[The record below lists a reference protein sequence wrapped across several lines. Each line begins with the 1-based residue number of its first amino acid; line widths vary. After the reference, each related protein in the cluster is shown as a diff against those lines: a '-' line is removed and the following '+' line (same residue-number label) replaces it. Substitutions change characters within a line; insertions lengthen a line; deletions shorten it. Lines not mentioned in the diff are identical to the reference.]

1 MISIFCI
8 GIIFFIFMTR
18 CKVSKIQLK
27 MKDAS
32 LILIFFA
39 LLAYING
46 HEYLFIILLFSFSI
60 IYFTPQH
67 YFESYLSK
75 FLGKKDKKIEKEILK
90 DTPQEPTIDTIE
102 TDIEIDDNITI
113 DEQDDE
119 DEQDEQIVQDNR
131 NDQDVEDQNNNQ
143 NESQIQSQ
151 EYEKY
156 QRQTR

>member
-46 HEYLFIILLFSFSI
+46 HEYLFILLLLSFSI

-67 YFESYLSK
+67 YFENYLSK
-75 FLGKKDKKIEKEILK
+75 FLGKKDKKKIYQDISQEPPQEP
-90 DTPQEPTIDTIE
+90 PQEPTIETID

-113 DEQDDE
+113 DEQ
-119 DEQDEQIVQDNR
+119 QDETEQQE
-131 NDQDVEDQNNNQ
+131 QQLQN
-143 NESQIQSQ
+143 
-151 EYEKY
+151 
-156 QRQTR
+156 

>member
-1 MISIFCI
+1 MYNIIISMFCI

-46 HEYLFIILLFSFSI
+46 HEYLFVFILLAFSI

-67 YFESYLSK
+67 YFEHYLSN
-75 FLGKKDKKIEKEILK
+75 FLGKKEKKISHQEPL
-90 DTPQEPTIDTIE
+90 QEPTIETVD

-113 DEQDDE
+113 DEQEDE
-119 DEQDEQIVQDNR
+119 DE
-131 NDQDVEDQNNNQ
+131 DVDVDVDQNQDQNQ
-143 NESQIQSQ
+143 NQNQNQ
-151 EYEKY
+151 E
-156 QRQTR
+156 

>member
-1 MISIFCI
+1 MNGKMYNIIISMFCI

-46 HEYLFIILLFSFSI
+46 HEYLFVFILIAFSI

-67 YFESYLSK
+67 YFDHYLSK
-75 FLGKKDKKIEKEILK
+75 FLGKKNKKNPKEP
-90 DTPQEPTIDTIE
+90 PQEPPQESTIE

-113 DEQDDE
+113 DEQE
-119 DEQDEQIVQDNR
+119 DQELEQTQDHEQDQEKT
-131 NDQDVEDQNNNQ
+131 NQ
-143 NESQIQSQ
+143 
-151 EYEKY
+151 K
-156 QRQTR
+156 

>member
-1 MISIFCI
+1 MYNIIISMFCI

-46 HEYLFIILLFSFSI
+46 HEYLFVFILLAFSI

-67 YFESYLSK
+67 YFDNYLSK
-75 FLGKKDKKIEKEILK
+75 FLGKKDIKIEQEP
-90 DTPQEPTIDTIE
+90 PQELTIETIE

-113 DEQDDE
+113 DEQDDQE
-119 DEQDEQIVQDNR
+119 TEQKPNLEH
-131 NDQDVEDQNNNQ
+131 NQ
-143 NESQIQSQ
+143 NQ
-151 EYEKY
+151 EKSN
-156 QRQTR
+156 

>member
-1 MISIFCI
+1 MYNIIISMFCI

-46 HEYLFIILLFSFSI
+46 HEYLFVFILLAFSI

-67 YFESYLSK
+67 YFDNYLSK
-75 FLGKKDKKIEKEILK
+75 FLGKKEKK
-90 DTPQEPTIDTIE
+90 PSYQEPLQESTIETIDTE
-102 TDIEIDDNITI
+102 IEIDDNITI
-113 DEQDDE
+113 DEQD
-119 DEQDEQIVQDNR
+119 EQDEQEQN
-131 NDQDVEDQNNNQ
+131 QDQNQDQEQTNQ
-143 NESQIQSQ
+143 
-151 EYEKY
+151 K
-156 QRQTR
+156 

>member
-1 MISIFCI
+1 MYNIIISMFCI

-46 HEYLFIILLFSFSI
+46 HEYLFVFILLAFSI

-67 YFESYLSK
+67 YFDHYLSK
-75 FLGKKDKKIEKEILK
+75 FLGKKDKKIPKEP
-90 DTPQEPTIDTIE
+90 PQEPPQESTIE

-113 DEQDDE
+113 DEQ
-119 DEQDEQIVQDNR
+119 
-131 NDQDVEDQNNNQ
+131 EDQ
-143 NESQIQSQ
+143 EQ
-151 EYEKY
+151 EQE
-156 QRQTR
+156 QEQTDQK

>member
-1 MISIFCI
+1 MYNIIISMFCI

-46 HEYLFIILLFSFSI
+46 HEYLFVFILLAFSI

-67 YFESYLSK
+67 YFDHYLSK
-75 FLGKKDKKIEKEILK
+75 FLGKKDKEIPKEP
-90 DTPQEPTIDTIE
+90 PQEPTIETIE

-113 DEQDDE
+113 DEQE
-119 DEQDEQIVQDNR
+119 DQELEQTKDQEQDQEQT
-131 NDQDVEDQNNNQ
+131 NQ
-143 NESQIQSQ
+143 
-151 EYEKY
+151 K
-156 QRQTR
+156 

>member
-1 MISIFCI
+1 MYNIIISMFCI

-18 CKVSKIQLK
+18 CKVSRIQLR

-46 HEYLFIILLFSFSI
+46 HEYLFVFILLAFSI

-67 YFESYLSK
+67 YFDHYLSK
-75 FLGKKDKKIEKEILK
+75 FLGKKEKKALYKEPL
-90 DTPQEPTIDTIE
+90 QEPTIE

-113 DEQDDE
+113 DEQE
-119 DEQDEQIVQDNR
+119 EHEQEQ
-131 NDQDVEDQNNNQ
+131 EH
-143 NESQIQSQ
+143 EQ
-151 EYEKY
+151 EEHEQEQEHEHE
-156 QRQTR
+156 QR

>member
-1 MISIFCI
+1 MYNIIISMFCI

-46 HEYLFIILLFSFSI
+46 HEYLFVFILLAFSI

-67 YFESYLSK
+67 YFDHYLSK
-75 FLGKKDKKIEKEILK
+75 FLGKKDKQISKEP
-90 DTPQEPTIDTIE
+90 PQEPTIETIE

-113 DEQDDE
+113 DEQE
-119 DEQDEQIVQDNR
+119 DQEIEQTQDLGQEQDQEQT
-131 NDQDVEDQNNNQ
+131 NQ
-143 NESQIQSQ
+143 
-151 EYEKY
+151 K
-156 QRQTR
+156 

>member
-1 MISIFCI
+1 MYNIIISMFCI

-46 HEYLFIILLFSFSI
+46 HEYLFVFILLAFSI

-67 YFESYLSK
+67 YFDSYLSK
-75 FLGKKDKKIEKEILK
+75 FLGKKDKKNIYQEPL
-90 DTPQEPTIDTIE
+90 QEPTIENSE

-113 DEQDDE
+113 DEQ
-119 DEQDEQIVQDNR
+119 
-131 NDQDVEDQNNNQ
+131 EDQEQENNEQ
-143 NESQIQSQ
+143 
-151 EYEKY
+151 K
-156 QRQTR
+156 

>member
-1 MISIFCI
+1 MYNIIISMFCI

-46 HEYLFIILLFSFSI
+46 HEYIFVFILLAFSI

-67 YFESYLSK
+67 YFDQYLSK
-75 FLGKKDKKIEKEILK
+75 FLGKKDKKILQ
-90 DTPQEPTIDTIE
+90 QEPIKETTID

-113 DEQDDE
+113 DEQ
-119 DEQDEQIVQDNR
+119 
-131 NDQDVEDQNNNQ
+131 EDQ
-143 NESQIQSQ
+143 ELEQ
-151 EYEKY
+151 EHLPEQK
-156 QRQTR
+156 

>member
-1 MISIFCI
+1 MYNIIISMFCI

-46 HEYLFIILLFSFSI
+46 HEYLFVFILLAFSI

-67 YFESYLSK
+67 YFDQYLSK
-75 FLGKKDKKIEKEILK
+75 FLGKKDKKILQ
-90 DTPQEPTIDTIE
+90 QEPIKETTID

-113 DEQDDE
+113 DEQ
-119 DEQDEQIVQDNR
+119 
-131 NDQDVEDQNNNQ
+131 EDQ
-143 NESQIQSQ
+143 ELEQ
-151 EYEKY
+151 EHLPEQK
-156 QRQTR
+156 

>member
-1 MISIFCI
+1 MYNIIISMFCI

-46 HEYLFIILLFSFSI
+46 HEYLFVFILLAFSI

-67 YFESYLSK
+67 YFDNFLSK
-75 FLGKKDKKIEKEILK
+75 FLGKKESKKISQ
-90 DTPQEPTIDTIE
+90 DPPQEPTIETID
-102 TDIEIDDNITI
+102 TDIDIDDNITI
-113 DEQDDE
+113 DEQE
-119 DEQDEQIVQDNR
+119 EQEQEQE
-131 NDQDVEDQNNNQ
+131 QTNQ
-143 NESQIQSQ
+143 
-151 EYEKY
+151 K
-156 QRQTR
+156 

>member
-1 MISIFCI
+1 MNGRMYNIIISMFCI

-46 HEYLFIILLFSFSI
+46 HEYLFVFILLAFSI

-67 YFESYLSK
+67 YFDSYLSK
-75 FLGKKDKKIEKEILK
+75 FLGKKDKKNIYQEPL
-90 DTPQEPTIDTIE
+90 QEPTIENSE

-113 DEQDDE
+113 DEQ
-119 DEQDEQIVQDNR
+119 
-131 NDQDVEDQNNNQ
+131 EDQEQENNKQ
-143 NESQIQSQ
+143 
-151 EYEKY
+151 K
-156 QRQTR
+156 

>member
-1 MISIFCI
+1 MNGRMYNIIISMFCI

-46 HEYLFIILLFSFSI
+46 HEYLFVFILLAFSI

-67 YFESYLSK
+67 YFDHYLSK
-75 FLGKKDKKIEKEILK
+75 FLGKKEKKIPKEPLQEP
-90 DTPQEPTIDTIE
+90 PQESTIE
-102 TDIEIDDNITI
+102 TDIEIDDNITV
-113 DEQDDE
+113 DDE
-119 DEQDEQIVQDNR
+119 PDQEPEQEPDQEQT
-131 NDQDVEDQNNNQ
+131 NQ
-143 NESQIQSQ
+143 
-151 EYEKY
+151 K
-156 QRQTR
+156 

>member
-1 MISIFCI
+1 MFCI

-46 HEYLFIILLFSFSI
+46 HEYLFVFILLAFSI

-67 YFESYLSK
+67 YFDNYLSK
-75 FLGKKDKKIEKEILK
+75 FLGKKEKKNHPQAAHLQEP
-90 DTPQEPTIDTIE
+90 PQELTIETIE
-102 TDIEIDDNITI
+102 TDIEIDDNIKSHT
-113 DEQDDE
+113 
-119 DEQDEQIVQDNR
+119 
-131 NDQDVEDQNNNQ
+131 NNIISLQ
-143 NESQIQSQ
+143 SQIKDSMLQMKEYQ
-151 EYEKY
+151 ENMLLCLLSSK
-156 QRQTR
+156 

>member
-1 MISIFCI
+1 MNGRMYNIIISMFCI

-46 HEYLFIILLFSFSI
+46 HEYLFVFILLAFSI

-67 YFESYLSK
+67 YFDHYLSK
-75 FLGKKDKKIEKEILK
+75 FLGKKEKKSHPQAPLQEP
-90 DTPQEPTIDTIE
+90 PQEPTIETIE
-102 TDIEIDDNITI
+102 TDIEIDDNITV
-113 DEQDDE
+113 DEQDY
-119 DEQDEQIVQDNR
+119 QDNDP
-131 NDQDVEDQNNNQ
+131 DQEPDQEQTNQ
-143 NESQIQSQ
+143 
-151 EYEKY
+151 K
-156 QRQTR
+156 

>member
-1 MISIFCI
+1 MNGRTYNIIISMFCI

-46 HEYLFIILLFSFSI
+46 HEYLFVFILLAFSI

-67 YFESYLSK
+67 YFDHYLSK
-75 FLGKKDKKIEKEILK
+75 FLGKKEKKIPKEP
-90 DTPQEPTIDTIE
+90 PQELPQESTIE

-113 DEQDDE
+113 DEQDD
-119 DEQDEQIVQDNR
+119 Q
-131 NDQDVEDQNNNQ
+131 EDQEQEPDQEQSNQ
-143 NESQIQSQ
+143 
-151 EYEKY
+151 K
-156 QRQTR
+156 

>member
-1 MISIFCI
+1 MYNIIISMFCI

-18 CKVSKIQLK
+18 CKISKIQLK

-46 HEYLFIILLFSFSI
+46 HEYLFVFILLAFSI

-67 YFESYLSK
+67 YFDYYLSK
-75 FLGKKDKKIEKEILK
+75 FLGKKDKKNPKEP
-90 DTPQEPTIDTIE
+90 PQEPPQESTIE

-113 DEQDDE
+113 DEQ
-119 DEQDEQIVQDNR
+119 
-131 NDQDVEDQNNNQ
+131 EDQEDQ
-143 NESQIQSQ
+143 EIEQTQEQEHDQKQTIQ
-151 EYEKY
+151 K
-156 QRQTR
+156 

>member
-1 MISIFCI
+1 MNGRMYNIIISMFCI

-46 HEYLFIILLFSFSI
+46 HEYLFIFILLAFSI

-67 YFESYLSK
+67 YFDQYLSK
-75 FLGKKDKKIEKEILK
+75 FLGKKDKKISHQE
-90 DTPQEPTIDTIE
+90 PMQEPTIETIE

-113 DEQDDE
+113 DEQ
-119 DEQDEQIVQDNR
+119 
-131 NDQDVEDQNNNQ
+131 EDQEQ
-143 NESQIQSQ
+143 EQGQ
-151 EYEKY
+151 EYEHEQEHVNVHEQEHENK
-156 QRQTR
+156 

>member
-1 MISIFCI
+1 MNGRMYNIIISMFCI

-46 HEYLFIILLFSFSI
+46 HEYLFVFILLAFSI

-67 YFESYLSK
+67 YFDNYLSK
-75 FLGKKDKKIEKEILK
+75 FLGKKEKKNHPQAAHLQEP
-90 DTPQEPTIDTIE
+90 PQEPTIETIE
-102 TDIEIDDNITI
+102 TDIEIDDNITV
-113 DEQDDE
+113 DEQDQEPDQE
-119 DEQDEQIVQDNR
+119 IDQEQTN
-131 NDQDVEDQNNNQ
+131 
-143 NESQIQSQ
+143 
-151 EYEKY
+151 
-156 QRQTR
+156 

>member
-1 MISIFCI
+1 MNGRMYNIIISMFCI

-32 LILIFFA
+32 LVLIFFA

-46 HEYLFIILLFSFSI
+46 HEYLFVFILIAFSI

-67 YFESYLSK
+67 YFDDYLSK
-75 FLGKKDKKIEKEILK
+75 FLEKKKKKI
-90 DTPQEPTIDTIE
+90 PQEFLQESTIETIE

-113 DEQDDE
+113 
-119 DEQDEQIVQDNR
+119 V
-131 NDQDVEDQNNNQ
+131 DQDQEQEQNQEQNQHQDQ
-143 NESQIQSQ
+143 E
-151 EYEKY
+151 
-156 QRQTR
+156 

>member
-1 MISIFCI
+1 MNGRMYNIMISIFCI

-46 HEYLFIILLFSFSI
+46 HEYLFIILLISFSI

-67 YFESYLSK
+67 YFESYISK
-75 FLGKKDKKIEKEILK
+75 FLGKKDKKKIYQEIPQEP
-90 DTPQEPTIDTIE
+90 PQEPTIETIE
-102 TDIEIDDNITI
+102 TDIDIDDNITI
-113 DEQDDE
+113 DEQE
-119 DEQDEQIVQDNR
+119 EQQEPQEQQ
-131 NDQDVEDQNNNQ
+131 
-143 NESQIQSQ
+143 
-151 EYEKY
+151 
-156 QRQTR
+156 

>member
-1 MISIFCI
+1 MNGRMYNIIISMFCI

-46 HEYLFIILLFSFSI
+46 HEYLFVFILLAFSI

-67 YFESYLSK
+67 YFDHYLSK
-75 FLGKKDKKIEKEILK
+75 FLGKKEKKSHSHVPLQEP
-90 DTPQEPTIDTIE
+90 PQEPTIETIE
-102 TDIEIDDNITI
+102 TDIEIDDNITV
-113 DEQDDE
+113 DEQDY
-119 DEQDEQIVQDNR
+119 QDNEPD
-131 NDQDVEDQNNNQ
+131 NEPDQEQTNQ
-143 NESQIQSQ
+143 
-151 EYEKY
+151 K
-156 QRQTR
+156 

>member
-1 MISIFCI
+1 MNGRMYNIIISMFCI

-46 HEYLFIILLFSFSI
+46 HEYLFVFILLAFSI

-67 YFESYLSK
+67 YFDHYLSK
-75 FLGKKDKKIEKEILK
+75 FLSKKEKKSHPQAPLQEP
-90 DTPQEPTIDTIE
+90 PQEPTIETIE
-102 TDIEIDDNITI
+102 TDIEIDDNITL
-113 DEQDDE
+113 DEQDY
-119 DEQDEQIVQDNR
+119 QDNEP
-131 NDQDVEDQNNNQ
+131 DQEPDQEQTNQ
-143 NESQIQSQ
+143 
-151 EYEKY
+151 K
-156 QRQTR
+156 

>member
-1 MISIFCI
+1 MNGRMYNIIISMFCI

-18 CKVSKIQLK
+18 CKVAKIQLK

-46 HEYLFIILLFSFSI
+46 HEILFIILLLSFAI

-67 YFESYLSK
+67 YFDKYLSN
-75 FLGKKDKKIEKEILK
+75 FLGKKKKNIPNQILSEIPNEN
-90 DTPQEPTIDTIE
+90 TVETID

-113 DEQDDE
+113 DDQEQ
-119 DEQDEQIVQDNR
+119 EQFLAQEQELEQGIVYSHDREHEHEN
-131 NDQDVEDQNNNQ
+131 
-143 NESQIQSQ
+143 
-151 EYEKY
+151 KK
-156 QRQTR
+156 

>member
-1 MISIFCI
+1 MNGRMYNIIISMFCI

-46 HEYLFIILLFSFSI
+46 HEYLFVILLLAFSI

-67 YFESYLSK
+67 YFDHYLSK
-75 FLGKKDKKIEKEILK
+75 FLGKKEKKNHSHAPLQEP
-90 DTPQEPTIDTIE
+90 PQEPTIETIE
-102 TDIEIDDNITI
+102 TDIEIDDNITV
-113 DEQDDE
+113 DEQEPDNEPDNE
-119 DEQDEQIVQDNR
+119 PYNEQTN
-131 NDQDVEDQNNNQ
+131 
-143 NESQIQSQ
+143 
-151 EYEKY
+151 
-156 QRQTR
+156 

>member
-1 MISIFCI
+1 MNGRMYNIIISMFCI

-46 HEYLFIILLFSFSI
+46 HEYLFIILLLAFSL

-67 YFESYLSK
+67 YFDHYLSK
-75 FLGKKDKKIEKEILK
+75 LFGKKDKKKIYQEPL
-90 DTPQEPTIDTIE
+90 QEPTIETIE

-113 DEQDDE
+113 DDQQDQDQQDQDQDQDQQDQQDQPDQNQEQD
-119 DEQDEQIVQDNR
+119 N
-131 NDQDVEDQNNNQ
+131 
-143 NESQIQSQ
+143 
-151 EYEKY
+151 
-156 QRQTR
+156 

>member
-1 MISIFCI
+1 MFCI

-46 HEYLFIILLFSFSI
+46 HEYLFIFILLAFSI

-67 YFESYLSK
+67 YFDHYLSK
-75 FLGKKDKKIEKEILK
+75 FLGKKEKKNPKESLQEP
-90 DTPQEPTIDTIE
+90 PQEPTIETIE
-102 TDIEIDDNITI
+102 TDIEIDDNITV
-113 DEQDDE
+113 DEQDY
-119 DEQDEQIVQDNR
+119 QDNEP
-131 NDQDVEDQNNNQ
+131 DQEPDQEQTNQ
-143 NESQIQSQ
+143 
-151 EYEKY
+151 K
-156 QRQTR
+156 